1 MVYDKGTVATQ
12 GPSVADLEKDL
23 NYYRTELEVVQ
34 LKKAEAITYSL
45 KMAVLVV
52 VALALTILAD
62 RMMKK
67 NEAFHIPGVM
77 LIVFCVAAIGFGMLM
92 LIVRV
97 PMIVSQRHV
106 DTGVMMHP
114 AALKHDYECIIMEKE
129 KLLAQAKEREEQ
141 IAFSSEA
148 REIEFEAERQMAA
161 AEYGFGQNLQ
171 LGDESGISEDDTFG
185 LTISLEDALSEIDS
199 FTEEEEEETAE

>member
-1 MVYDKGTVATQ
+1 MVYEKGIVTKQ
-12 GPSVADLEKDL
+12 GPSISDLEKDL
-23 NYYRTELEVVQ
+23 NYYRTEIEVVQ

-52 VALALTILAD
+52 AGLGLMVFAD
-62 RMMKK
+62 TVLFK
-67 NEAFHIPGVM
+67 NEKYHVLGII
-77 LIVFCVAAIGFGMLM
+77 LTVFCIAAIGFGMLM
-92 LIVRV
+92 LIGRV

-114 AALKHDYECIIMEKE
+114 AALIHDYECIIMDKE
-129 KLLAQAKEREEQ
+129 KLLVQAKEREEQ
-141 IAFSSEA
+141 LVLSSEA
-148 REIEFEAERQMAA
+148 RELEFEAERQMAA

-171 LGDESGISEDDTFG
+171 LGDESGISEDDDLG

-199 FTEEEEEETAE
+199 FTEEEEVTAE